1 MTKVIAKF
9 LWDCGRMG
17 SVEGMFTSTK
27 EDIENIQ
34 GKYIYFGEILGKHS
48 EIDGEIAEGD
58 IKILTEDQEFIEK
71 FEKIMGTGTIS
82 GHNPFDYYEREDEY
96 YLHEKKQKKP
106 ENG

>member
-1 MTKVIAKF
+1 MTLKEEMIEF
-9 LWDCGRMG
+9 LY
-17 SVEGMFTSTK
+17 TA
-27 EDIENIQ
+27 Q
-34 GKYIYFGEILGKHS
+34 LPLYFEEKQL
-48 EIDGEIAEGD
+48 
-58 IKILTEDQEFIEK
+58 IKEFIEK